1 MRGED
6 VIGLSILAVGVL
18 VLVYAF
24 IQRMSARK
32 WGENPSGIGQVFRK
46 DKR

>member
-6 VIGLSILAVGVL
+6 VIGLSILAVGIL
-18 VLVYAF
+18 ILVYAF

-32 WGENPSGIGQVFRK
+32 WGENPSGIGQVF
-46 DKR
+46 KRRTR

>member
-18 VLVYAF
+18 ILVYAF

-32 WGENPSGIGQVFRK
+32 WGENPNGIGHIF
-46 DKR
+46 KRGVR